1 MVVSEKSEICL
12 SLGLAWK
19 DNELKQ
25 KHTVAMTLSKG
36 EKGYCFSQQINSVT
50 SKWGTAMTNSF
61 FYGVGEDYE
70 KKNSSVALNL
80 N

>member
-19 DNELKQ
+19 DNKFKQ
-25 KHTVAMTLSKG
+25 KHTMAMTLSKG

-50 SKWGTAMTNSF
+50 SKWGTAMTNSV
-61 FYGVGEDYE
+61 FYGGGETMKTE
-70 KKNSSVALNL
+70 
-80 N
+80 